1 MSKRAAKTWKRWTVN
16 EEELVVRHASALSD
30 AQIAKLLDRTAYS
43 VRRKRALIGV
53 LRIRSQRM
61 IDESIVFE
69 FVVGYKRANDG
80 NSPTFR
86 EIRDGC
92 DLSSTSVAASCLD
105 RLVDQGKIS
114 LGDFG
119 GYRSIRVTGGKWI
132 MEGEEAA

>member
-61 IDESIVFE
+61 
-69 FVVGYKRANDG
+69 ND
-80 NSPTFR
+80 
-86 EIRDGC
+86 
-92 DLSSTSVAASCLD
+92 
-105 RLVDQGKIS
+105 
-114 LGDFG
+114 
-119 GYRSIRVTGGKWI
+119 
-132 MEGEEAA
+132 